1 MHVHVHAPHV
11 KAKASDNCP
20 VTLTNFYIRTMNEFF
35 EQCSKVFSFQWL
47 IKWLGMVVLLLVS
60 TPAYCK
66 QGGVLCWLPGH
77 HSTIEISFSEGQDIQ
92 GLLVILAALYYC
104 LTFRLTLP

>member
-1 MHVHVHAPHV
+1 MHVHAPHV
-11 KAKASDNCP
+11 TCHMSQAKASYNCP

-60 TPAYCK
+60 TSAHC
-66 QGGVLCWLPGH
+66 
-77 HSTIEISFSEGQDIQ
+77 T
-92 GLLVILAALYYC
+92 
-104 LTFRLTLP
+104 